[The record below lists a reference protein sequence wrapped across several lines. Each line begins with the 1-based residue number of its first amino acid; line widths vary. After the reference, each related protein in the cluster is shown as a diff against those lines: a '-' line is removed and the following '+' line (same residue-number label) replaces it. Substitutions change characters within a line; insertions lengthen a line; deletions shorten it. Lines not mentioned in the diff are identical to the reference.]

1 MARRHPVTARLKG
14 SFGASLAGVLGLMF
28 EDMKKRCFIFLCV
41 EPMLPMVELMFM
53 VLLKDYLMAEP
64 ENHTLRLLRE
74 IRSAIGTVDTR
85 SDSLDKTGDSLAKT
99 ANSTHKELK
108 RRIKNTHRT

>member
-1 MARRHPVTARLKG
+1 
-14 SFGASLAGVLGLMF
+14 
-28 EDMKKRCFIFLCV
+28 
-41 EPMLPMVELMFM
+41 MLPMVELMFM

-85 SDSLDKTGDSLAKT
+85 VDSLDKKVDSLDKKVDR
-99 ANSTHKELK
+99 NHEELK
-108 RRIKNTHRT
+108 RRIENLRQAAFGESV